1 MSGEREEQLILRV
14 QDKDLADR
22 IKNTLEDDFDASAS
36 PNIEIHFDEKGS
48 GRKGTFIMGND
59 RFPLTVHDLPTIVES
74 YKTYDD
80 VNLVKTANIGQV
92 LVVSKEGQNQSQATK
107 CRHGVTPPMR
117 DARKRMF
124 QKPHNVDS
132 ATMRQLEED
141 LLTLAQGQAPKN
153 MEIVDVEEE
162 FVVDDAGIGSWQA
175 VTKQRAPAPA
185 PATKK
190 QKAKLAASTSS
201 GPAEVEEF

>member
-22 IKNTLEDDFDASAS
+22 IRDTLKDDADASVS

-48 GRKGTFIMGND
+48 GRKGTFSMGND
-59 RFPLTVHDLPTIVES
+59 TFPLTVQDLPTIIES

-92 LVVSKEGQNQSQATK
+92 LVVSKEGQNQAQATK

-117 DARKRMF
+117 DARKCMF
-124 QKPHNVDS
+124 QKPHKVDS
-132 ATMRQLEED
+132 AIMRQLEED
-141 LLTLAQGQAPKN
+141 LLVLAQGQSPKN
-153 MEIVDVEEE
+153 MDIVDIEEE
-162 FVVDDAGIGSWQA
+162 FVVDDAGVGSWQP
-175 VTKQRAPAPA
+175 VTKQRTPA